1 LLREQNLLRDVAKKH
16 SALITAAGESRF
28 QLQAERDMRWVSH
41 CSFAKP
47 GICCSTVSDFQ
58 CRVWCAF
65 AADVRV
71 DLHSPHLI
79 QGR

>member
-1 LLREQNLLRDVAKKH
+1 VLRDIAKQNSAVVATNC
-16 SALITAAGESRF
+16 ASRF
-28 QLQAERDMRWVSH
+28 QLQAERDMRWVSR